1 MINIKAA
8 VINGIEALEREKP
21 FDLEE
26 RAKWLN
32 ASEAGT
38 CIRKQWYSKHPE
50 YRTEREGMGYAR
62 RGTHM
67 EKYLVAALKAANVP
81 LVDSG
86 SDTKTWTDPERKLS
100 GTPDGILMYDEER
113 DLHKTPSD
121 EHQGVKLYS
130 ISELLDRTLAPVP
143 VEFKSIDP
151 RTNKKNL
158 PRAEHVLQVQIN
170 MHLIELNVDLPGW
183 QEGKEVSIKRGLL
196 IYINASD
203 YDDITQFE
211 VEPLTASELERLTN
225 RAKKVLGTRKV
236 DLLDREGK
244 RDGGRECRSCPF
256 RDPCGVTGS
265 DVEYKTDRGRGN
277 RGSALSTTA
286 NEYIAL
292 KDAESSSKKAL
303 ASLGEDIKRE
313 MKSRKL
319 TKITV
324 DGIDIEVADVAGRRS
339 LDRKAVTAAGVD
351 LSQFEKTGAPS
362 ERLTV
367 SRR

>member
-38 CIRKQWYSKHPE
+38 CIRKQWFSKHSESRGWWRGLEQP
-50 YRTEREGMGYAR
+50 TEREGMGYAR
-62 RGTHM
+62 RGTLM
-67 EKYLVAALKAANVP
+67 EKYLVEALKAANVP

-113 DLHKTPSD
+113 DLHKTPS
-121 EHQGVKLYS
+121 
-130 ISELLDRTLAPVP
+130 LAPVP
-143 VEFKSIDP
+143 IEFKSIDP

-158 PRAEHVLQVQIN
+158 PRAEHVLQLQIN

-203 YDDITQFE
+203 YDDITQFD
-211 VEPLTASELERLTN
+211 VDPLTASELERLTN